1 MLSKILIGVFKGGV
15 GKTTTAINLGHALAL
30 KSKKVLLIDL
40 DPQGNTTK
48 GLGYQVTSTTPS
60 VYTVMKKLSRANES
74 IAEVRDNLFL
84 LPSDR
89 RTAQLE
95 TELASE
101 YGRERIFADAMED
114 VTEYDFVIMDSAPG
128 STLMNIN
135 GLVYSS
141 DVLMPLEIG
150 VDSVEGVDEFVKAK
164 NELTQKLK
172 LGSKILGAVI
182 IKVDKR
188 LSLTETVLSHA
199 AESFENKFV
208 AQIRTDA
215 NIGQARAF
223 EQTIFEYKP
232 QSKAAEDY
240 QKMAQNL
247 IKWFKKEKKNAA

>member
-1 MLSKILIGVFKGGV
+1 MISKILIGVFKGGV
-15 GKTTTAINLGHALAL
+15 GKTTTAVNLGHALAL
-30 KSKKVLLIDL
+30 KGKKVLLVDL
-40 DPQGNTTK
+40 DPQGNATK
-48 GLGYQVTSTTPS
+48 ALGYQVTPTTPT
-60 VYTVMKKLSRANES
+60 VYTVMRKLSRAEQS

-101 YGRERIFADAMED
+101 YGRERILTDQMENLSG
-114 VTEYDFVIMDSAPG
+114 YDFVLMDSAPG

-135 GLVYSS
+135 GLVYST
-141 DVLMPLEIG
+141 DVLLPLEIG

-164 NELTQKLK
+164 NELTQKLR
-172 LGSKILGAVI
+172 LDTKILGAVI

-188 LSLTETVLSHA
+188 LSLTETVLAHA
-199 AESFENKFV
+199 ADFFQNKIV

-223 EQTIFEYKP
+223 EQTIFEYRP
-232 QSKAAEDY
+232 HSKAALDY
-240 QKMAQNL
+240 QKTAADL
-247 IKWFKKEKKNAA
+247 IKWFKKEQKNAA